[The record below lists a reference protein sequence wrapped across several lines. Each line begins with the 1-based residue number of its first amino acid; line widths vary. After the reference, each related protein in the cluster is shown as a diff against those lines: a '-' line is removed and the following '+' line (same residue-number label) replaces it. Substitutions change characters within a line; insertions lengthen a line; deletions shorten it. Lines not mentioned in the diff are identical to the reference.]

1 LYEFLL
7 VFVKRKLEPVVG
19 LQILFGN
26 EGAGELMGQS
36 PRVRRAR
43 GLQRMDA
50 ILAAAEIT
58 FARMGYDEA
67 TTNHIAAQAGISPGS
82 LYQFFANKEAIAQA
96 LAARYNEELQQVY
109 RMAFAP
115 ESASLP
121 MARWLDQVIDT
132 LLAFHDGH
140 PAFHI
145 LLNTPPSL
153 EVAKLTQALPEEL
166 QRQFALGFR
175 QRAPTPTPAQLALSA
190 TMSTTLF
197 KATLP
202 LILTSTD
209 EQRAIYVAELKTALQ
224 RYLEPLL
231 G

>member
-1 LYEFLL
+1 
-7 VFVKRKLEPVVG
+7 
-19 LQILFGN
+19 
-26 EGAGELMGQS
+26 MGQP

-50 ILAAAEIT
+50 ILDAAEII

-109 RMAFAP
+109 ATAFAS
-115 ESASLP
+115 ENVALP

-132 LLAFHDGH
+132 LLAFHDDH

-145 LLNTPPSL
+145 LLNAPPSL
-153 EVAKLTQALPEEL
+153 EVAKLTQALPQEL
-166 QRQFALGFR
+166 QRQFELGF
-175 QRAPTPTPAQLALSA
+175 QRRTPMLAPAQLSLSA
-190 TMSTTLF
+190 TMSTQLF

-202 LILTSTD
+202 LILTSPED
-209 EQRAIYVAELKTALQ
+209 QRALYVAELKTALQ
-224 RYLEPLL
+224 RYLEPIL